1 MRHVFFCLL
10 IMMGLNG
17 FAIDPA
23 TASQR
28 ENPSGVVA
36 TQTSLGGE
44 YQTEQNGSG
53 MSEEIFVMLVLVFLG
68 LLLIGIFL
76 GSTDRA
82 VFYMNSDDVLLSF
95 SPYIIMLVT
104 MLLGTIV
111 AEWWIGVGMILTVL
125 VIIFITYKSFKY
137 NKGVFVSLVM
147 AYSKIILSATLCVQA
162 LKLLDKN
169 LKGSG
174 RILRQILLVSF
185 LTGLTARLTNG
196 DRVLGSQTS
205 FNKA

>member
-1 MRHVFFCLL
+1 MRYVVFCLL
-10 IMMGLNG
+10 MMMGLNG
-17 FAIDPA
+17 FAIDPD

-28 ENPSGVVA
+28 ENPVGVVA

-44 YQTEQNGSG
+44 YQAEPNGSRV
-53 MSEEIFVMLVLVFLG
+53 SEEIFVTIILIFLG
-68 LLLIGIFL
+68 LFLVGIFL
-76 GSTDRA
+76 GSTNRA
-82 VFYMNSDDVLLSF
+82 VFYMDSADILLSF

-111 AEWWIGVGMILTVL
+111 AEWWIRVGMILTVL

-147 AYSKIILSATLCVQA
+147 AYSKIILSVALCVQV

-185 LTGLTARLTNG
+185 LTGLMSRLTNG
-196 DRVLGSQTS
+196 DRVLWKGSVP
-205 FNKA
+205 